1 MVKIKLKYVL
11 TNFYLSLLTE
21 MKVFLPWVDFLVAL
35 FPHVFLEHVSALEDF
50 LAENADEVVEP
61 PLQ

>member
-1 MVKIKLKYVL
+1 MIKIKLKYFQHS
-11 TNFYLSLLTE
+11 NYPLLTE

-50 LAENADEVVEP
+50 LAENADKVVKP